1 MFQTTVCV
9 LRSNMLT
16 HVRLIH
22 LNQRRYECSLCQK
35 AAFGTPS
42 KLANHLRKV
51 HRQSDLSEVE
61 LLKKKFSQVCVDTR
75 PAHHFKHIF
84 AVFCQVYQLLFV
96 CLIATY
102 LLNSCIYLHLTLFNL
117 GKNFQFQVI
126 QKSKVLNMRC
136 TNVREYC
143 KYCLKY

>member
-22 LNQRRYECSLCQK
+22 LNQRRYECSVCQK

-61 LLKKKFSQVCVDTR
+61 MLKKKFSQVC
-75 PAHHFKHIF
+75 AHLQTY
-84 AVFCQVYQLLFV
+84 FCSSLSSLSTAF
-96 CLIATY
+96 C
-102 LLNSCIYLHLTLFNL
+102 LLNCHLFQAFCLDIFKAKNPKTQELKTKNSRIFPIKTQNT
-117 GKNFQFQVI
+117 GKFLPF
-126 QKSKVLNMRC
+126 
-136 TNVREYC
+136 
-143 KYCLKY
+143 

>member
-1 MFQTTVCV
+1 MSTVCV

-22 LNQRRYECSLCQK
+22 LNQRRYECRVCQK

-61 LLKKKFSQVCVDTR
+61 LLKKKFSQVCVDNWLT
-75 PAHHFKHIF
+75 FKF
-84 AVFCQVYQLLFV
+84 LRFLKLFSFRGF
-96 CLIATY
+96 LA
-102 LLNSCIYLHLTLFNL
+102 LSFHDF
-117 GKNFQFQVI
+117 
-126 QKSKVLNMRC
+126 S
-136 TNVREYC
+136 
-143 KYCLKY
+143 

>member
-1 MFQTTVCV
+1 MSTVCV

-22 LNQRRYECSLCQK
+22 QNQRRYECSVCQK
-35 AAFGTPS
+35 AAFGAPS

-75 PAHHFKHIF
+75 LTCKHIF
-84 AVFCQVYQLLFV
+84 AVFCPVYQLLFV
-96 CLIATY
+96 CLIAIY
-102 LLNSCIYLHLTLFNL
+102 FAEFMHLLSPYSIHL
-117 GKNFQFQVI
+117 GKKFPI
-126 QKSKVLNMRC
+126 QSHSKVKSS
-136 TNVREYC
+136 EYEAQIGVSI
-143 KYCLKY
+143 L

>member
-1 MFQTTVCV
+1 MSTACV

-22 LNQRRYECSLCQK
+22 LNQRRYECRVCQK

-61 LLKKKFSQVCVDTR
+61 MLKKKFSQVCVDTT
-75 PAHHFKHIF
+75 AHHLQPYFSSF
-84 AVFCQVYQLLFV
+84 LSSLSTAFC
-96 CLIATY
+96 
-102 LLNSCIYLHLTLFNL
+102 LLNCHLFQAFCLYIFKANPKTQELKT
-117 GKNFQFQVI
+117 KNSRISPIKTQNTFKF
-126 QKSKVLNMRC
+126 LPF
-136 TNVREYC
+136 
-143 KYCLKY
+143 